1 MTLHTV
7 LLTGAGFSRNW
18 GGWMASEAFEY
29 LLGCP
34 QFVRSRANRDLL
46 WKHYDSGGFENA
58 LAEVQAAY
66 VRDPAVHAS
75 QLKDF
80 QDAVHGMFDAMNEG
94 FKFTLNDI
102 DPQKPWLSAGKL
114 VYQFDEVFTLNQ
126 DLLAEMLFFDEA
138 KHFTDRWENLWLPGI
153 ERDSPPE
160 PGLKTWATGQWSPR
174 PWNRSQIQPRLL
186 PYYKLHGSSSWRT
199 HDNAPLLI
207 MGGRKAEALKLFPI
221 LTEYAKAF
229 EEALGKPNT
238 RLMVVGYGFRD
249 EHINN
254 AIIAA
259 VGSGLQLFVVDPH
272 GGGLARVTN
281 PVRSSGGA
289 IVPRT
294 TLEEAFERS
303 LIGAT
308 RRPIR
313 EVFARDRIER
323 QKLERFF
330 QEC

>member
-1 MTLHTV
+1 
-7 LLTGAGFSRNW
+7 
-18 GGWMASEAFEY
+18 MASEVFEY

-34 QFVRSRANRDLL
+34 QFVRSRENRALL
-46 WKHYDSGGFENA
+46 WRHYDSGGFENA

-66 VRDPAVHAS
+66 VSDPAAHAS

-80 QDAVHGMFDAMNEG
+80 QDAVHGMFHAMNEG

-102 DPQKPWLSAGKL
+102 DPQKPWLNVGKL
-114 VYQFDEVFTLNQ
+114 IYQFDEVFTLNQ
-126 DLLAEMLFFDEA
+126 DLLVEMFFFDEA
-138 KHFTDRWENLWLPGI
+138 RHFTNRWENLWLPGI

-160 PGLKTWATGQWSPR
+160 TGLKTWATGKWSPR
-174 PWNRSQIQPRLL
+174 PRDRSHTHPKLL

-229 EEALGKPNT
+229 EEALKKPNT

-249 EHINN
+249 EHINDT
-254 AIIAA
+254 IIGA
-259 VGSGLQLFVVDPH
+259 VESGLQFLVVDPH
-272 GGGLARVTN
+272 GGGLARAVN
-281 PVRSSGGA
+281 AVRGSSGA
-289 IVPRT
+289 IVPKT
-294 TLEEAFERS
+294 KLEEAFERG

-308 RRPIR
+308 RRSIR
-313 EVFARDRIER
+313 NVFAGDRIER

-330 QEC
+330 SE